1 MLSQSLV
8 VRKYRLFLMS
18 LALLLSQSK
27 VVWKYRH
34 FLMSLV
40 SLDVKKR
47 YRRTALGVGWSLFTP
62 LMMTVVYC
70 FVFGSL
76 FNNMDWKK
84 QGPYFLAGTSLFN
97 FVRDSVMA
105 GCHTFFRNE
114 QYIRQCP
121 LPLTIYTL
129 RTVLGEGIHFL
140 VSQAIVLVFVCL
152 LIPGAFMHLLCNLWF
167 IVPSV
172 LLLFVF
178 CWSISIVAS
187 FVSAFFLD
195 SQNLSEVTFQLLF
208 FLTPI
213 VYPTDMIVKEGLIS
227 ILRYNPIVTFLEI
240 IRTPVLDGT
249 VPDLWAFE
257 KAVIVVMLFGS
268 FAMVLLARLEKR
280 LIFRL

>member
-1 MLSQSLV
+1 MLSQLRV

-18 LALLLSQSK
+18 LVLLLGQSK

-40 SLDVKKR
+40 SLDLKKR
-47 YRRTALGVGWSLFTP
+47 YRRTVLGVGWSLFTP
-62 LMMTVVYC
+62 LLMTIVYC

-97 FVRDSVMA
+97 FIRDSVMA

-121 LPLTIYTL
+121 LPLTLYTL

-140 VSQAIVLVFVCL
+140 VSQAIVLIFVCL
-152 LIPGAFMHLLCNLWF
+152 LIPDAFVNLLCNLWF

-213 VYPTDMIVKEGLIS
+213 VYPAQLIVDQKLKLI
-227 ILRYNPIVTFLEI
+227 LTLNPIHTFLEI
-240 IRTPVLDGT
+240 IRAPVLDGKIPT
-249 VPDLWAFE
+249 FWAFE
-257 KAVIVVMLFGS
+257 KAVIVAMLFVS
-268 FAMVLLARLEKR
+268 FAMILLARLEKR